1 MTTAAIA
8 DPVGFI
14 TANTKVLAP
23 PLLPELRLHL
33 AEESLPIWMK
43 TEEELGASGLPPP
56 YWAFAWAGG
65 QALGRF
71 IIDRPQSV
79 AGMRV
84 LDLAAGCGIGGIA
97 AMKAGAA
104 EATGNDIDAFA
115 GAAMRLNAELNGVR
129 LDIQIADLLNGPA
142 TLAEVILVGDVFY
155 EKPLAARALAWVKAC
170 QNAGAIVLAG
180 DPKRSYFPRDA
191 FEHLAEFR
199 VPVSREL
206 EDAEIKVTSVWRLKP
221 A

>member
-79 AGMRV
+79 AGKRV
-84 LDLAAGCGIGGIA
+84 FDLAAGCGIAGIA

-142 TLAEVILVGDVFY
+142 MLAEVILVGDVFY

>member
-1 MTTAAIA
+1 M
-8 DPVGFI
+8 
-14 TANTKVLAP
+14 
-23 PLLPELRLHL
+23 
-33 AEESLPIWMK
+33 
-43 TEEELGASGLPPP
+43 
-56 YWAFAWAGG
+56 
-65 QALGRF
+65 
-71 IIDRPQSV
+71 
-79 AGMRV
+79 
-84 LDLAAGCGIGGIA
+84 
-97 AMKAGAA
+97 
-104 EATGNDIDAFA
+104 
-115 GAAMRLNAELNGVR
+115 
-129 LDIQIADLLNGPA
+129 
-142 TLAEVILVGDVFY
+142 ILVGDVFY